1 MTPAHEARGARPW
14 LIDWG
19 ESVHPAT
26 TTPKGCELMS
36 ISFTGPDAEAT
47 GKVLTSMKLGG
58 SLSFTSTDEEK
69 STIKAEIKCPKGVV
83 HLC

>member
-1 MTPAHEARGARPW
+1 MTPATEAKGARPW

-19 ESVHPAT
+19 ASAHPAT

-58 SLSFTSTDEEK
+58 SLSFTSTDVGK
-69 STIKAEIKCPKGVV
+69 PTIKAEIKCPKGVV
-83 HLC
+83 YLS